1 MSHYTIGYHDT
12 DNKNFEI
19 GEYAEDAFEAALFA
33 KRGCSLFKAA
43 PPFIGLH
50 KKAKIEIQINIY

>member
-1 MSHYTIGYHDT
+1 MNLVMTHYIIGYRDT

-33 KRGCSLFKAA
+33 KEDVPYLRQHPSS
-43 PPFIGLH
+43 IEYI
-50 KKAKIEIQINIY
+50 KKQK